1 MNKLSYIKQ
10 LVMIST
16 LSLASTVLAADEVKT
31 NIRKWDC
38 VVDTVRN
45 MPASRIDQV
54 QLGYS
59 VSIHGSDWAL
69 AEWTLKVEGAF
80 EGVEGLSG
88 RKLSDDSRTIFKEE
102 NKRAFI
108 AAMSDQRPFVERGFN
123 LSESTY
129 ERSGGRVRTI
139 HLGSLSQSYRIDEFS
154 GEPRVKYEFEAY
166 GGELPVRA
174 ELFSNAEYPT
184 QPVVKLSVKAD
195 DRWKKIG
202 EATMKCAFEQIQE

>member
-1 MNKLSYIKQ
+1 
-10 LVMIST
+10 MI
-16 LSLASTVLAADEVKT
+16 
-31 NIRKWDC
+31 RFF
-38 VVDTVRN
+38 
-45 MPASRIDQV
+45 
-54 QLGYS
+54 
-59 VSIHGSDWAL
+59 VSINNIHVRYKF
-69 AEWTLKVEGAF
+69 AEWTIKVDGAF
-80 EGVEGLSG
+80 EGVEGQSG

-102 NKRAFI
+102 NQKAFI
-108 AAMSDQRPFVERGFN
+108 AAMADQHPFVERGFR
-123 LSESTY
+123 LSESTF
-129 ERSGGRVRTI
+129 ERSGGRVHTI

-202 EATMKCAFEQIQE
+202 EATMKCTFEQMQE